1 MFSFIKRIALIT
13 IAVFVIAIGIYYLW
27 IPLKLAP
34 GGTTGLTVIIK
45 SLFPRLPVSL
55 AIGIINFILLLLGFI
70 FIGKE
75 FGGYTIYSSVMLSF
89 FIRVF
94 EQVYPV
100 SQPVVDNVFLNLIF
114 GGLFVGFGIGI
125 VFNQNASTG
134 GTDIVAMILNKFYH
148 ISLSTAVLIADLV
161 ITLVATYIVGLEI
174 GMYSILG
181 IMINSLIIGKVISGF
196 NTRIEMMIIT
206 SKFDQVNVY
215 LNKEIGRGT
224 TIYHA
229 EGGFSYEPKKV
240 ISTVLSKNEYIK
252 AKLYLKEID
261 PGAFVIINNVNEVV
275 GEGFT
280 YEKLI

>member
-114 GGLFVGFGIGI
+114 GGFL
-125 VFNQNASTG
+125 
-134 GTDIVAMILNKFYH
+134 
-148 ISLSTAVLIADLV
+148 
-161 ITLVATYIVGLEI
+161 
-174 GMYSILG
+174 
-181 IMINSLIIGKVISGF
+181 
-196 NTRIEMMIIT
+196 
-206 SKFDQVNVY
+206 
-215 LNKEIGRGT
+215 
-224 TIYHA
+224 
-229 EGGFSYEPKKV
+229 
-240 ISTVLSKNEYIK
+240 
-252 AKLYLKEID
+252 
-261 PGAFVIINNVNEVV
+261 
-275 GEGFT
+275 
-280 YEKLI
+280 